1 MVNNDKKL
9 FFEGLK
15 KPTYIKKRDQKF
27 FSKISNDYPFF
38 SPAHVINLLLAK
50 KYKSITYDKKIKKF
64 SLGFLDRVHLYK
76 ILKNQILLNDKKSRE
91 IINDLNKDVYES
103 NLSFLQWLSKTKDT
117 ETLQLSKSFKTDFG
131 IIDKLNYKRKNVK
144 LNFSK
149 EDYMTETLAKMYIKQ
164 NKLKEAL
171 KAYKILSLK
180 YPEKISLFANQID
193 FIKNKL
199 KNE

>member
-1 MVNNDKKL
+1 MKNITIVDYGSGNVL
-9 FFEGLK
+9 SA
-15 KPTYIKKRDQKF
+15 QKSF
-27 FSKISNDYPFF
+27 IKISKDNNIQANVIISKNVND
-38 SPAHVINLLLAK
+38 I
-50 KYKSITYDKKIKKF
+50 
-64 SLGFLDRVHLYK
+64 
-76 ILKNQILLNDKKSRE
+76 
-91 IINDLNKDVYES
+91 

-131 IIDKLNYKRKNVK
+131 IIDKLNYKRKNIN
-144 LNFSK
+144 LNISK

>member
-1 MVNNDKKL
+1 MN
-9 FFEGLK
+9 
-15 KPTYIKKRDQKF
+15 
-27 FSKISNDYPFF
+27 
-38 SPAHVINLLLAK
+38 
-50 KYKSITYDKKIKKF
+50 
-64 SLGFLDRVHLYK
+64 
-76 ILKNQILLNDKKSRE
+76 KN
-91 IINDLNKDVYES
+91 VYES

-180 YPEKISLFANQID
+180 YPEKISLFANQIKD
-193 FIKNKL
+193 LKKRL

>member
-15 KPTYIKKRDQKF
+15 QPTYIKKRDQKIF
-27 FSKISNDYPFF
+27 LKISNDYPFF
-38 SPAHVINLLLAK
+38 SPAHVINLVLAK
-50 KYKSITYDKKIKKF
+50 KYNSIIYEKKIKKF
-64 SLGFLDRVHLYK
+64 SLRFLDRVHLYK
-76 ILKNQILLNDKKSRE
+76 ILKDQILLNDKNSRE
-91 IINDLNKDVYES
+91 IINDLNKNVHDS
-103 NLSFLQWLSKTKDT
+103 NLSFLQWLSKTKDA
-117 ETLQLSKSFKTDFG
+117 ETLQSSKSFKTDFG

-144 LNFSK
+144 LNISK

>member
-1 MVNNDKKL
+1 MVNNDNNL
-9 FFEGLK
+9 FFNGLK
-15 KPTYIKKRDQKF
+15 KPSKIKKKDHKF
-27 FSKISNDYPFF
+27 FFKISKDYPFF
-38 SPAHVINLLLAK
+38 NPAHIINLVIAK
-50 KYKSITYDKKIKKF
+50 NHNSIIYEKNLKKF
-64 SLGFLDRVHLYK
+64 SLRFLDRVHLFK
-76 ILKNQILLNDKKSRE
+76 ILKNEILLNEKSSKE
-91 IINDLNKDVYES
+91 IINDLNKNVHKN

-117 ETLQLSKSFKTDFG
+117 ETLQLRKNFKVDFE
-131 IIDKLNYKRKNVK
+131 IIDELKYKRKNIK
-144 LNFSK
+144 FEINK
-149 EDYMTETLAKMYIKQ
+149 EDYMTETLAKMYVKQ

>member
-1 MVNNDKKL
+1 MVNNDNKL
-9 FFEGLK
+9 FFNGLK
-15 KPTYIKKRDQKF
+15 KPSEIKKKDHKF
-27 FSKISNDYPFF
+27 FFKISKDYPFF
-38 SPAHVINLLLAK
+38 SPAHIINLVIAK
-50 KYKSITYDKKIKKF
+50 KNLKKF
-64 SLGFLDRVHLYK
+64 SLRFLDRVHLFN
-76 ILKNQILLNDKKSRE
+76 ILKNEILLSEKSSKE
-91 IINDLNKDVYES
+91 IINDLNKNEHKN

-117 ETLQLSKSFKTDFG
+117 ETLQFKKSFKVDLE
-131 IIDKLNYKRKNVK
+131 IIDELNYKRKNIKFKV
-144 LNFSK
+144 NK
-149 EDYMTETLAKMYIKQ
+149 EDYMTETLAKMYVKQ

>member
-1 MVNNDKKL
+1 MKSEAHEIIFERLTQDIFNASLAKMVNNDKKL

-15 KPTYIKKRDQKF
+15 KPTYIRKRDQKNF
-27 FSKISNDYPFF
+27 FKISNDYPFF

-131 IIDKLNYKRKNVK
+131 IIDKLNYKTRKC
-144 LNFSK
+144 
-149 EDYMTETLAKMYIKQ
+149 
-164 NKLKEAL
+164 
-171 KAYKILSLK
+171 
-180 YPEKISLFANQID
+180 
-193 FIKNKL
+193 
-199 KNE
+199 